1 SLNSFEY
8 LIAIIK
14 SSFMMYYIEQFVR
27 NSIIGADVQ
36 KESVLPKLNFTQF
49 NILTNSAFVAHPK
62 LKNGSIISDQH

>member
-27 NSIIGADVQ
+27 NSIIGALI
-36 KESVLPKLNFTQF
+36 SVGLLTVIAGLAGRYLPAMDENPL
-49 NILTNSAFVAHPK
+49 V
-62 LKNGSIISDQH
+62 